1 MNVYSIFGF
10 ILASIV
16 LVIGLKLSTD
26 DLTMFW
32 DIPSVFIVFGGT
44 FAAAAICFQ
53 LNRLFMLFKI
63 FFRRMIFGKK
73 NVFTAVINEVMLVA
87 DCYRK
92 GEAIKSIREKISD
105 PFLKEAL
112 QIMEDGV
119 IGKDEI
125 IPIMQKRNDNI
136 TFHYMEEANKI
147 KTIGKFPPAFGMIG
161 TTIGMIVLLGNL
173 GGEDAM
179 KKMGP
184 AMGVC
189 LITTLY
195 GSVVANFLF
204 IPVSENLIEETKSIY
219 MKNKMIIEGVALVMD
234 KANPILMVEKL
245 NSYANPT
252 DRVDWR
258 TIVNKKIA

>member
-1 MNVYSIFGF
+1 MNIYSIFGF
-10 ILASIV
+10 IIASVV

-26 DLTMFW
+26 DLMMFW

-53 LNRLFMLFKI
+53 LNRMLTLFKI

-73 NVFTAVINEVMLVA
+73 NIFGVVIGEVMQVA
-87 DCYRK
+87 DGYRK
-92 GEAIKSIREKISD
+92 GEAIKTMKEKVTD

-112 QIMEDGV
+112 QIIEDGV

-125 IPIMQKRNDNI
+125 IAIMQKRNENI
-136 TFHYMEEANKI
+136 AFHYMEEANKI

-204 IPVSENLIEETKSIY
+204 IPVSENLIEETKAMY
-219 MKNKMIIEGVALVMD
+219 MKNKMIVEGVSLLME

-245 NSYANPT
+245 NSFANPT
-252 DRVDWR
+252 ERVDWK
-258 TIVNKKIA
+258 TVVKKAG